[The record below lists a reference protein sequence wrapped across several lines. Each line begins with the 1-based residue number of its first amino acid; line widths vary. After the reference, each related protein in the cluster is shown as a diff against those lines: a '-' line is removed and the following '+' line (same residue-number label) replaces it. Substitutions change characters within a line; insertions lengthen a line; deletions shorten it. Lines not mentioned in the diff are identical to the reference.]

1 MADPGFAVQ
10 LLAGADSALRRGLK
24 GVFDY
29 VLKSL
34 KFGPADANTA
44 SLNFGAHYLES
55 TTPST
60 ANTEFAVAHQ
70 FGTAPYLLIPVLPVT
85 SSGLQIVPL
94 RTTRPADAQYV
105 YLESSSTG
113 AVVRFYLEG
122 GAG

>member
-1 MADPGFAVQ
+1 MADPGFAAQ

-24 GVFDY
+24 QVFDY

-44 SLNFGAHYLES
+44 SLNFGAHYYES

-60 ANTEFAVAHQ
+60 ANTEFVVAHR
-70 FGTAPYLLIPVLPVT
+70 FGLAPYLLIPVLPVT
-85 SSGLQIVPL
+85 SSGLELVPL
-94 RTTRPADAQYV
+94 YTTRPADASYV
-105 YLESSSTG
+105 YLRSSSTN
-113 AVVRFYLEG
+113 AVFRFYLEG